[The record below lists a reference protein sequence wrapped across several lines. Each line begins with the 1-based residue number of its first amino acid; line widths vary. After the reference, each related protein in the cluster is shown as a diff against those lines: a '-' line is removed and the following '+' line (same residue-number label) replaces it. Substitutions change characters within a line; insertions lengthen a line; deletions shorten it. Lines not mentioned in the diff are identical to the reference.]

1 MPAKKER
8 PLTAAERQRRRR
20 AKLRD
25 KPWLDPLKVHAALIA
40 ALRGEAARGRL
51 PPERAV
57 ELARA
62 CVAAMGVAEDERAEA
77 EAHVVELITKAE
89 ATEAL
94 GTESGLVLDAG
105 MPPHGTLREGE
116 QHA

>member
-40 ALRGEAARGRL
+40 ALRGEAACGRL
-51 PPERAV
+51 PPERAA
-57 ELARA
+57 ELAQA

-89 ATEAL
+89 TAEAL
-94 GTESGLVLDAG
+94 GAEAGLVLDAG
-105 MPPHGTLREGE
+105 RPLEGILRDGEPH
-116 QHA
+116 A